1 MAGVCQ
7 LKIDETAEELKNLL
21 GRQKTVSGFERV
33 QALYLFKIGQV
44 RTVKDLAVMMG
55 KHRITVQRWLQ
66 KYRQGGMPA
75 LLGEDRKSPGR
86 KPTIP
91 ASALERLQ
99 QRLQSSARFKS
110 YKEIQSWLKQE
121 CGIEAS
127 YPVVYKTVRYLLK
140 SFKSSAPLTAHRKI
154 R

>member
-7 LKIDETAEELKNLL
+7 LEIGETAEELKSLL
-21 GRQKTVSGFERV
+21 GQQKTVSGFERV

-44 RTVKDLAVMMG
+44 KTVKDLALMMG
-55 KHRITVQRWLQ
+55 KHRITIQRWLQ
-66 KYRQGGMPA
+66 KYRQGGIPA

-91 ASALERLQ
+91 AAVLERLQ
-99 QRLQSSARFKS
+99 QRLQSPSRFKS

-121 CGIEAS
+121 CGVDAS
-127 YPVVYKTVRYLLK
+127 YPVVYKTARYLLK
-140 SFKSSAPLTAHRKI
+140 SVKSSAPLTAHRKN